1 MKEKISLSYILE
13 DDDYNTLK
21 EVNVHTLSSDEED
34 VINAFIEFCACI
46 GIRAQGAVHD
56 LTADDEK
63 PH

>member
-1 MKEKISLSYILE
+1 MKERISFSYQLE

-21 EVNVHTLSSDEED
+21 DVSVYTQSSDEED
-34 VINAFIEFCACI
+34 VINAFLEFCACI

-56 LTADDEK
+56 LTTDDEK